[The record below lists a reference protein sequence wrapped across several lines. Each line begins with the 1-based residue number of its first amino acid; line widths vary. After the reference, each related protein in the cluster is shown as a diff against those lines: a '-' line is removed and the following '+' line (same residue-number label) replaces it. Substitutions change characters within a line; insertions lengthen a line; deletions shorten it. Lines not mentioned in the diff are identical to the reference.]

1 MQLKLCLPLEDSMI
15 FLFFIYK
22 FLSFVG
28 RAERLR
34 EGVPPPGPQQADETQ
49 DEGGEEVLQ
58 PHLHG
63 DAGV

>member
-1 MQLKLCLPLEDSMI
+1 MVPGIINDFS
-15 FLFFIYK
+15 LFYQ